1 MRSGKISVV
10 ALVVTVLLA
19 SAAAADS
26 PNSGHKLTSDLT
38 GGAERPGP
46 GDPDWSGSATVNPQP
61 SKNRVC
67 YTLKVEDIDA
77 ATAAHIHLGGPDV
90 AGPVVVPLA
99 APSSGRSSGCVEN
112 LGEELVRNI
121 KKNPEDYY
129 VNVHNPAFPRGA
141 VRGQLE
147 H

>member
-26 PNSGHKLTSDLT
+26 PNSGHKLTADLT

-46 GDPDWSGSATVNPQP
+46 GDPDGSGSATVNPQP

-77 ATAAHIHLGGPDV
+77 ATAAHIHLGGSDV

-129 VNVHNPAFPRGA
+129 VNVHNRAFPRGA

>member
-1 MRSGKISVV
+1 MRSNRIPAV
-10 ALVVTVLLA
+10 AFVVTVLLA
-19 SAAAADS
+19 GAAAAG
-26 PNSGHKLTSDLT
+26 PNGGHQLEAELT

-46 GDPDWSGSATVNPQP
+46 GDADGSGSATVNPQP
-61 SKNRVC
+61 SKKQVC
-67 YTLKVEDIDA
+67 YTLKVEDIDT
-77 ATAAHIHLGGPDV
+77 ATAAHIHIGGPDV
-90 AGPVVVPLA
+90 PGPVVVPLA
-99 APSSGRSSGCVEN
+99 APSTGKSSGCVDVT
-112 LGEELVRNI
+112 EELARDI